1 MFILLPWKVDV
12 PQDRW
17 PATNWLIIVAAVAVY
32 VLQVADNLEFRA
44 RVEALRPALQQ
55 QGPNTPGTARRPV
68 DPNVLQRIG
77 PPPITYRLMLRGW
90 SLKGLFGYMWLHG
103 GVLHLAGNML
113 FLWIFGNAVCAKIG
127 NVKFLLLYI
136 FFGLCAGIAHLLF
149 TGSPVLGASGA
160 INGVVGLY
168 LVLFYENEVTC
179 LFAFWFILPYVRWFT
194 VSSIWII
201 LLSQAWNV
209 LGAFVCGGGGQHVAY
224 FAHLGGFAAGFGTGM
239 LMCKMG
245 WITME
250 RYERSLWQ
258 MWEQRKQKQEQKEHA
273 LDADLV
279 RLGLRAA
286 DIETP
291 PVAAVPKRKSTPLPP
306 LEPEATQRD
315 PLSDAFV
322 RTACAC
328 GKSIKV
334 ARQYVGRAVR
344 CPHCGR
350 SVVIPSQSDSFGTPL
365 APTTTKRDPAAA
377 RDGFI
382 RLVCPCG
389 KKLKV
394 PAHYAGRSGKCPQCG
409 AHLRIPP
416 PLA

>member
-1 MFILLPWKVDV
+1 M
-12 PQDRW
+12 RS
-17 PATNWLIIVAAVAVY
+17 
-32 VLQVADNLEFRA
+32 RA
-44 RVEALRPALQQ
+44 ISSS
-55 QGPNTPGTARRPV
+55 G
-68 DPNVLQRIG
+68 
-77 PPPITYRLMLRGW
+77 RL
-90 SLKGLFGYMWLHG
+90 SLS
-103 GVLHLAGNML
+103 
-113 FLWIFGNAVCAKIG
+113 
-127 NVKFLLLYI
+127 
-136 FFGLCAGIAHLLF
+136 
-149 TGSPVLGASGA
+149 TGA
-160 INGVVGLY
+160 
-168 LVLFYENEVTC
+168 
-179 LFAFWFILPYVRWFT
+179 
-194 VSSIWII
+194 SIWII

-209 LGAFVCGGGGQHVAY
+209 LGAFVCGGGNNVAY

-258 MWEQRKQKQEQKEHA
+258 MWEQRKQGREKPA

-286 DIETP
+286 DLET
-291 PVAAVPKRKSTPLPP
+291 ATDTQVPEHKTIPLPP

-315 PLSDAFV
+315 LLTDTFV

-328 GKSIKV
+328 GRPIKV

-350 SVVIPSQSDSFGTPL
+350 SVVIPPQSESFGAALP
-365 APTTTKRDPAAA
+365 PTTTRQASAA